1 MELFEVCG
9 VVLLN
14 GLGADTKRAVISEGL
29 SLSERNFFFWL
40 QPGPTYLFL
49 KYL

>member
-1 MELFEVCG
+1 MELFEICDI
-9 VVLLN
+9 VLLD
-14 GLGADTKRAVISEGL
+14 GLEADTKKAVISEGL
-29 SLSERNFFFWL
+29 SLSERNFFWL